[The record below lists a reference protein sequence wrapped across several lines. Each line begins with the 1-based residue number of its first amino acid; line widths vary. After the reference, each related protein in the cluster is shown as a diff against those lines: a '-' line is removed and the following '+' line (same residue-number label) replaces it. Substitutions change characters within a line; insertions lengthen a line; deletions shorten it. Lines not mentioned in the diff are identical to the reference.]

1 MEHQKI
7 VDEKKQEKIR
17 EYEATLWQRAE
28 EFSIIRQ
35 ALQQRVDELDVLFHE
50 KPLQALNLYEQEV
63 RGREERRYQEIKD
76 EIEKIESEEKKIE
89 KALTDLGSGILNEN
103 EIRPLIPVQDE
114 EDKKLS
120 KRRKRILEE
129 EEKER
134 KRLGDDKKEE
144 DPVDFMYR
152 IYGGFWTGASI
163 IPVAPGAPT
172 NLATGRHKRKVTFN
186 GGVDPLY
193 AAERFFFETADT
205 HGGKVAFGKKHGP
218 TYVGQGGRR
227 VRKK

>member
-1 MEHQKI
+1 MEHPKT
-7 VDEKKQEKIR
+7 VDEKRQEKIG
-17 EYEATLWQRAE
+17 EYEAILWQRAE

-35 ALQQRVDELDVLFHE
+35 ALQRKIDELDALFHD
-50 KPLQALNLYEQEV
+50 KPLHALNLYEQEV
-63 RGREERRYQEIKD
+63 RGGEERKYQEIKD
-76 EIEKIESEEKKIE
+76 EIEKIELEEKKIE
-89 KALTDLGSGILNEN
+89 KALTDLGSGILNEE
-103 EIRPLIPVQDE
+103 EIKSLIPVQDE
-114 EDKKLS
+114 EDRKLS

-129 EEKER
+129 EEKEK

-144 DPVDFMYR
+144 DPVGLMYR
-152 IYGGFWTGASI
+152 IYGDFWTGASVM
-163 IPVAPGAPT
+163 PVAPGAPT